1 MKKELIKNELSELK
15 KFTNMTNKIYA
26 DKFLKKSLLL
36 KMKTTKIVKNN
47 SLHNSTNVY
56 TDISITNII
65 SKKSKQYRLLMF
77 KLKNNE
83 NLNIKKFDY
92 ALLNELLNVTLYEN
106 EIALIIF
113 LFKHIKR
120 IRKTPNKDY
129 SLHYF
134 IILFVIM
141 MVLAFVFSIYLAKQ
155 KNVYFHR
162 V

>member
-1 MKKELIKNELSELK
+1 MHQALKNELSELK
-15 KFTNMTNKIYA
+15 KFTDMTNKIYT

-47 SLHNSTNVY
+47 SQHNSTHVY
-56 TDISITNII
+56 TDVSVTNMI

-77 KLKNNE
+77 RLKHNE

-92 ALLNELLNVTLYEN
+92 ALLNELLNLTLYEN

-129 SLHYF
+129 SLHYI

-141 MVLAFVFSIYLAKQ
+141 MVLAVVFSIYLAKQ